1 MDSQQTNSG
10 KLLHHSGVKIVV
22 PDVWEQTQTDRLRC
36 GALGGDVQP
45 KPCPPPNHTPT
56 SCLPIP
62 QHHRPDG
69 PHSVALCS
77 PQGTTLTSVSRPVSS
92 EQPPTH
98 THREKTFTLLLEHR
112 KDIRAWILVHSHK
125 FAPLIFTNRQKS
137 KIFLNLVKIH
147 AEISAGALFLPA
159 LCVFFTGEVG
169 INIFT
174 FELKTSLY
182 NK

>member
-1 MDSQQTNSG
+1 MSNLS
-10 KLLHHSGVKIVV
+10 
-22 PDVWEQTQTDRLRC
+22 P
-36 GALGGDVQP
+36 
-45 KPCPPPNHTPT
+45 PCPPPNPTPT

-77 PQGTTLTSVSRPVSS
+77 PQATTPTSVSRPVSS
-92 EQPPTH
+92 EQTPGPPTKHTH
-98 THREKTFTLLLEHR
+98 THTQITFTLLLEHR
-112 KDIRAWILVHSHK
+112 KESESWSEICPEIHSHK

-147 AEISAGALFLPA
+147 AEISAGAVFLPA

-174 FELKTSLY
+174 FEFRTSLY